1 MRIRPLLVLCPA
13 LLLVVAAPPSQALA
27 ATSTFYVG
35 NGPTVSDSNACT
47 APTAPCQTIY
57 AAMEKAREYATISI
71 AAGSYPT
78 GFEVSSDINFVGA
91 GAGVT
96 FIVP

>member
-1 MRIRPLLVLCPA
+1 
-13 LLLVVAAPPSQALA
+13 
-27 ATSTFYVG
+27 
-35 NGPTVSDSNACT
+35 
-47 APTAPCQTIY
+47 
-57 AAMEKAREYATISI
+57 MEKAREYATISI